1 MQQSFELTNETGP
14 AASLWHLEWDDQTFA
29 LKDPTGA
36 LFVTINTIRAHR
48 LIEIAQLYAD
58 DKISITEKN
67 VTVTFRKNRVAS
79 RAVRELIIQG
89 LRTDVE
95 YRLAQKAK
103 ARSRF
108 PLGLGLFFGFGLA
121 FAFYSWVLVELDR
134 AHASVPA
141 WIIGLGVVLH
151 FVGIVFFGLMLAGF
165 FLSYS
170 SVRHYLRILQV
181 ERSLKTG
188 P

>member
-121 FAFYSWVLVELDR
+121 FAFYSGCWSSSIAPTPR
-134 AHASVPA
+134 SPRGSSAWASCSTSWA
-141 WIIGLGVVLH
+141 S
-151 FVGIVFFGLMLAGF
+151 FFSA
-165 FLSYS
+165 
-170 SVRHYLRILQV
+170 
-181 ERSLKTG
+181 
-188 P
+188 